1 MARIFGWQI
10 TKKEEAP
17 LEIFSPEDKD
27 DGASIVVD
35 SGVHN
40 TFLDMDGTVKS
51 AIELITRYRELS
63 LQPEIES
70 AIDDIINEMIAYDDN
85 PNLIEIN
92 LDGLDKK
99 VYTEKL
105 QDIIRAEYQNVLDL
119 YDLNHSAYEIVRRW
133 YIDGRLYYYTVVD
146 LKKPQDGIQKV
157 RYIDPRKLRKIRV
170 VKKIPGP
177 DRRMGEMVQE
187 KDEYYLYSEN
197 SKGAQNSPAQ
207 GYGGTT
213 NTIKISTDSIVQ
225 VTSGL
230 LDPNNSVVLSYLHK
244 ASKPLNQL
252 RAIEDASV
260 INRLVRA
267 PLRRVFNVEV
277 GTLPKAK
284 AEQYLRD
291 QMVKYKN
298 KLTYDACL
306 SMDTKIPLLDGRV
319 LTLTEMQN
327 EYESGKQMW
336 AYSVDPNSGK
346 VAPGLVSFA
355 GVTKYDQEVM
365 RITFDNGKSLVVTP
379 DHKFPTWKR
388 GIVKAEDLRVG
399 ESMMPLNRRRKNIQG
414 YVNETKRYQYEQVFD
429 HASGKWAYTH
439 RLVSKWKDDA
449 SVPNETTFD
458 TMFDGLKKSTI
469 HHIDFNHFNNTPDN
483 LTRMYCKDH
492 LAYHGAH
499 SREMAV
505 LGIGFLG
512 MSADDRK
519 RIQIEANET
528 HWNLYRTDPDYASR
542 YVNAIKSGW
551 SDESRAKLTDLGRER
566 TSDPTFIEKWH
577 RTSNDIRWGDSN
589 AREKHSRIHSAEYPV
604 SAIEYVKGHNGTKAS
619 VVTAL
624 NNNAAFI
631 DEFVT
636 LNAGKPI
643 HNKSFDQFN
652 GNDVVR
658 MRATENR
665 FHNHKITS
673 IEYLVEKID
682 VGTLTI
688 DREEKYHNYHTFATD
703 SEIFVCNSS
712 GAIKDNRHF
721 MTMLEDYWFAKRA
734 GTATTSVEN
743 LQGGDN
749 FSVTDDL
756 AYFLD
761 RLYRSL
767 NVPVSRLKDESGFSL
782 GRPTEIT
789 RDELK
794 FSKFI
799 SRLRLRFS
807 VLLSETLKKQ
817 LILKN
822 VISPDEANALFQK
835 INFDFKHDVYFT
847 ELKEAE
853 ITNSRVASLTAID
866 PFVGKYFSREW
877 VKTDIL
883 RQTED
888 DIKKESKQMDK
899 EEKIFG
905 PPQSVLQ
912 DKEGVLTVDSMEIQ
926 NAGADKQLNAPP
938 EPDPPPAAPA
948 KKAAK

>member
-1 MARIFGWQI
+1 MRIFGWQI
-10 TKKEEAP
+10 QKKEEAP

-298 KLTYDACL
+298 KLTYDA
-306 SMDTKIPLLDGRV
+306 
-319 LTLTEMQN
+319 
-327 EYESGKQMW
+327 
-336 AYSVDPNSGK
+336 
-346 VAPGLVSFA
+346 
-355 GVTKYDQEVM
+355 
-365 RITFDNGKSLVVTP
+365 
-379 DHKFPTWKR
+379 
-388 GIVKAEDLRVG
+388 
-399 ESMMPLNRRRKNIQG
+399 
-414 YVNETKRYQYEQVFD
+414 
-429 HASGKWAYTH
+429 
-439 RLVSKWKDDA
+439 
-449 SVPNETTFD
+449 
-458 TMFDGLKKSTI
+458 
-469 HHIDFNHFNNTPDN
+469 
-483 LTRMYCKDH
+483 
-492 LAYHGAH
+492 
-499 SREMAV
+499 
-505 LGIGFLG
+505 
-512 MSADDRK
+512 
-519 RIQIEANET
+519 
-528 HWNLYRTDPDYASR
+528 
-542 YVNAIKSGW
+542 
-551 SDESRAKLTDLGRER
+551 
-566 TSDPTFIEKWH
+566 
-577 RTSNDIRWGDSN
+577 
-589 AREKHSRIHSAEYPV
+589 
-604 SAIEYVKGHNGTKAS
+604 
-619 VVTAL
+619 
-624 NNNAAFI
+624 
-631 DEFVT
+631 
-636 LNAGKPI
+636 
-643 HNKSFDQFN
+643 
-652 GNDVVR
+652 
-658 MRATENR
+658 
-665 FHNHKITS
+665 
-673 IEYLVEKID
+673 
-682 VGTLTI
+682 
-688 DREEKYHNYHTFATD
+688 
-703 SEIFVCNSS
+703 SS

-938 EPDPPPAAPA
+938 EPDPPPPAAPA